1 MILSHYVRP
10 CYQLLVC
17 LVLFSCNA
25 TEKQT
30 NSESVSSDATTTRTD
45 ASTDQVM
52 ASGIVTSPQIMMLA
66 KHRVGNYAKWKM
78 SYDAHDSMRLANG
91 MHNYVIG
98 RSTEDS
104 NMIFVVLKAD
114 DVAKAKAFVKD
125 PSLKQ
130 AMQKGGVTGTPTIMM
145 VNMVWQDTA
154 TVAGIRSLSSFNVK
168 DWATWQKAFEE
179 GRSERL
185 ENGVADRTY
194 GNDPENPNMVTLVVA
209 ILDSTKAVAY
219 WKSDMLKKR
228 REAGGVIG
236 QPERFLFRIAQ
247 RY

>member
-10 CYQLLVC
+10 CYLLLVC
-17 LVLFSCNA
+17 LVLFSCN
-25 TEKQT
+25 TKEKQT
-30 NSESVSSDATTTRTD
+30 NSETVNSDTSTTKTD
-45 ASTDQVM
+45 ASTDKVM
-52 ASGIVTSPQIMMLA
+52 ASAIVTSPQIMMLA
-66 KHRVGNYAKWKM
+66 KHRIGNYAKWKM

-91 MHNYVIG
+91 VHNYVIG

-104 NMIFVVLKAD
+104 NMIFVALKAD
-114 DVAKAKAFVKD
+114 DAGKAKAFVKD

-154 TVAGIRSLSSFNVK
+154 TVAGIRTLSSFNVK

-194 GNDPENPNMVTLVVA
+194 GNDPENPNMVTLVTA